1 MNGAVAAAVVAAA
14 RGARRG
20 ERGEA
25 AGVGGGDGAAP
36 RRRAPEEPGLER
48 LVRDD
53 MLVGGDHNFITH
65 FVVGF
70 MRCLC

>member
-1 MNGAVAAAVVAAA
+1 MNDAVAAAVVAAA

-36 RRRAPEEPGLER
+36 RRGAPEEPGAGAPR
-48 LVRDD
+48 QGR
-53 MLVGGDHNFITH
+53 HA
-65 FVVGF
+65 
-70 MRCLC
+70 RRW